1 MTDTHSLRPDA
12 RLVHLHAERGD
23 PQARLAG
30 ALADLEGADWGLLFS
45 GEAALAR
52 QLVALLGSGT
62 LRVDG
67 RVNLSRAAFAEA
79 GLAVADL
86 HGDLHGA
93 RAAWLLEP
101 DDYTLERARRAGVPI
116 IVDATLAPGG
126 GWTAQGAD
134 FVVYRDGAT
143 LSGQGDVALAALF
156 GMGTPPAAQAAAP
169 GDLSVALA
177 LRDVATLP
185 LRLARAARTVS
196 NVAERLGGSARTAG
210 PTALLLPHETMRDTL
225 TPLGGVL
232 LAARHVPEGLLLT
245 PGLEDT
251 EAVVARVQKGQEG
264 ERPQHAPAQR
274 PAVANPPVP
283 APSIPGSAPAEGQ
296 PPQERPRHVIP
307 LQEPARSEDRE
318 RRNTRDSRDTRDGR
332 DGNRRFERRPRN
344 GDRPDRPQPDR
355 PRPERPQPGPLE
367 RFTFEAAPAQINHA
381 QVAEQAALRFPV
393 PPAPPAPS
401 PISNSTEETWE
412 PEIVFSDLESPPPL
426 LTHTVSNGPDP
437 ADQRAGLPDVL
448 HLDMPNAAPV
458 VDDVEDAGDAAAVV
472 QPSAELLEA
481 ARMVEEHAPNPAP
494 DLPGRPE
501 TVADAPAKEDPAANL
516 TDEQAA
522 IYARLREWR
531 NAEAKRQEISRFI
544 IASNASLAEIARR
557 VPYTLEDLAAVRG
570 MGKARLEK
578 YGEKILAVVRN

>member
-1 MTDTHSLRPDA
+1 MTDSRSLRPDA

-101 DDYTLERARRAGVPI
+101 DDYALERARRAGVPI
-116 IVDATLAPGG
+116 IVDATLAPSGD
-126 GWTAQGAD
+126 WTAQGAD
-134 FVVYRDGAT
+134 FVVYRDGTT

-156 GMGTPPAAQAAAP
+156 GTGNPPEAQAAAP

-210 PTALLLPHETMRDTL
+210 PTALLLPHESMRDTL

-251 EAVVARVQKGQEG
+251 EAVVARVQGTQEK
-264 ERPQHAPAQR
+264 ERTQR
-274 PAVANPPVP
+274 PPATGTPEL
-283 APSIPGSAPAEGQ
+283 APSESQ
-296 PPQERPRHVIP
+296 RPQERPHHVTP
-307 LQEPARSEDRE
+307 LQEPARQEGRE
-318 RRNTRDSRDTRDGR
+318 RREARDGREGR

-344 GDRPDRPQPDR
+344 GDRPSADRPQPDR
-355 PRPERPQPGPLE
+355 PRLDHSRPDPLE
-367 RFTFEAAPAQINHA
+367 RFTFEAAPTQMDDVQAN
-381 QVAEQAALRFPV
+381 EQAAVLS
-393 PPAPPAPS
+393 PAPVAHSPLSS
-401 PISNSTEETWE
+401 PISNPAEEIWE
-412 PEIVFSDLESPPPL
+412 PEIVFSDLESVPPL

-448 HLDMPNAAPV
+448 HPNTLNTDALDTAPV
-458 VDDVEDAGDAAAVV
+458 VDDVGDAGDAAAAV
-472 QPSAELLEA
+472 QPSAKLLEA
-481 ARMVEEHAPNPAP
+481 ARVAEEHAPNPAP